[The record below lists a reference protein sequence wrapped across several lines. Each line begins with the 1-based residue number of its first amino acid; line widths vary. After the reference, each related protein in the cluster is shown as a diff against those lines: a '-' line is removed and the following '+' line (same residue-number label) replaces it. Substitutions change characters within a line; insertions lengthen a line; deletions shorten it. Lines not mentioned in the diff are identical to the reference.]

1 MKDICTC
8 TTLKT
13 TVVLAVAG
21 LGLAFAADAMADGA
35 RQTGD
40 PLSKM
45 SPAMQQRA
53 QAASPR
59 KVKPTPTIAPGGIAG
74 GPANDDCATPATA
87 VDGDQAFDTTGAVT
101 DGLPDAS
108 CLSFGD
114 DNVNQDIWY
123 NYTATATDLL
133 NISLCGSLYDTRVA
147 IYDGCGVCPPTAIL
161 ACNDDSCGLQSQITG
176 ISVTSGNCY
185 TIRVGGYDIATGS
198 GNMNLSFGTPPGP
211 CGNAGHGCCVTGG
224 PGCDDVACCEAVCAA
239 DPFCCETAWDT
250 ICVGEVATFCAE
262 PCPSVC
268 NPDNP
273 HDCFTTGGPGC
284 NDVECCENVC
294 AADPFCCQVAWD
306 GICVGEAQALC
317 GAPCK
322 AGGQCPDGAVIETEA
337 CGDDTNGGCNSVGA
351 CDGPFPDCCVA
362 TGVPGCSDPA
372 CSASVC
378 AADPFCCDTAWDG
391 ICAGEACADPNCQ
404 CEPGTGEPYQD
415 LACGDTLCG
424 TQWSST
430 ALRDTDWYHFSVAE
444 CGTVV
449 TWEVN
454 SEFPSVIFILN
465 GDCPAV
471 LIGQGVGNSCPSVAT
486 AELFAGQYTV
496 FVAPAFFVDLPCG
509 SENNDY
515 VGVLTCD
522 GPCPGDIAG
531 PGGGPNGIVDTDD
544 LLKVINNWG
553 ACK

>member
-1 MKDICTC
+1 MKDTCIC

-13 TVVLAVAG
+13 TLAVAVAG
-21 LGLAFAADAMADGA
+21 LGLAFAADAMADGG

-53 QAASPR
+53 QMTLAQR
-59 KVKPTPTIAPGGIAG
+59 KGHSVSVPAGIAG
-74 GPANDDCATPATA
+74 PPANDACTSPATA
-87 VDGDQAFDTTGAVT
+87 VDGDQAFSTIGAST
-101 DGLPDAS
+101 DGNAHPE

-133 NISLCGSLYDTRVA
+133 NISLCGSAYDTRVA
-147 IYDGCGVCPPTAIL
+147 IYSGCGVCPATAL
-161 ACNDDSCGLQSQITG
+161 LVCNDDSCGLQSQILG
-176 ISVTSGNCY
+176 VSVTLGSCY
-185 TIRVGGYDIATGS
+185 TIRVGGYDINSGT
-198 GNMNLSFGTPPGP
+198 GNMNLSFGAPPSL
-211 CGNAGHGCCVTGG
+211 CGSAGHDCCTTGG

-239 DPFCCETAWDT
+239 DAFCCDTAWDT

-262 PCPSVC
+262 PCPSAC
-268 NPDNP
+268 DKANP

-284 NDVECCENVC
+284 NDVACCEQVC
-294 AADPFCCQVAWD
+294 AADPFCCQTAWD
-306 GICVGEAQALC
+306 GICVSEAQIFCAP
-317 GAPCK
+317 PCK
-322 AGGQCPDGAVIETEA
+322 SVCPDGAVIETEA
-337 CGDDTNGGCNSVGA
+337 CGDDTNGGCNSA
-351 CDGPFPDCCVA
+351 ASCSGPFADCC
-362 TGVPGCSDPA
+362 TPSGGLGCSDPA

-404 CEPGTGEPYQD
+404 CDPFAGEPYQD
-415 LACGDTLCG
+415 IECGDTLCG

-430 ALRDTDWYHFSVAE
+430 ALRDTDWYHFGVAE

-449 TWEVN
+449 TWTVN
-454 SEFPSVIFILN
+454 SEFPAVVFILN

-471 LIGQGVGNSCPSVAT
+471 LLGQGVGNCPAVAT

-496 FVAPAFFVDLPCG
+496 FVAPAAFIDMPCG
-509 SENNDY
+509 GETNDY
-515 VGVLTCD
+515 VGVLTCE

-531 PGGGPNGIVDTDD
+531 PTGGPNGVVDVDD

-553 ACK
+553 PCR